1 VLSLQQA
8 AWNIILFCLVFLLL
22 PETKSLSLEE
32 LDMVFG
38 VPTHKHIAYQ
48 FRNATYNLRKNVL
61 RQKGL
66 EKERLYE
73 IDPDMK
79 RTAAPMG
86 AAA

>member
-1 VLSLQQA
+1 
-8 AWNIILFCLVFLLL
+8 
-22 PETKSLSLEE
+22 
-32 LDMVFG
+32 MVFG